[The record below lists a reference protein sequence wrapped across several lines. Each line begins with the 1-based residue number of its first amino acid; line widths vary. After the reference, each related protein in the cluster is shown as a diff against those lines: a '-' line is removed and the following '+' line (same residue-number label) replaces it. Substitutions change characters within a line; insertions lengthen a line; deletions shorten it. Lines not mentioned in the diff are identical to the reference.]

1 METMDKEKLLQD
13 AEMIYKEIAEKD
25 KTLCKDF
32 LSISL
37 ETIRKPCN
45 LSFPRRRESREKH

>member
-1 METMDKEKLLQD
+1 MDKEKLLQD

>member
-1 METMDKEKLLQD
+1 MDKEKLLQD
-13 AEMIYKEIAEKD
+13 AEMINKEIAEKD

-37 ETIRKPCN
+37 ETIE
-45 LSFPRRRESREKH
+45 FEF